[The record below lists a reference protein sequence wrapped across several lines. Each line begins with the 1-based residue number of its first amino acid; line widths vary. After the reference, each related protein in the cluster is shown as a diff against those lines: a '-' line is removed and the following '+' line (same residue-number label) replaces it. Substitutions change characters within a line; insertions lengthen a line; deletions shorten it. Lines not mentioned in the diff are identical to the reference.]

1 MLDIHLA
8 RMDATVLSMT
18 WRKISLIREITGW
31 LHFLLYLRH
40 SNIFKL
46 FNRLTRRS
54 ELSKANRVRAGLMTK
69 QEYMRTQLEQ
79 YKTYINHCL
88 TNLNKAGNN
97 KRVHFASLYDETQ
110 RKGQKLRSKTAL
122 KYPATK
128 LHEKGIL
135 QKIEGLPNNHLKN
148 VQMIFLPLEQ
158 EGMFEIS
165 VRFMGVEMEKLA
177 LDIQELLRLQY
188 EGQAVLDM
196 FGKAKINVNLL
207 LHFLNAKFYGK

>member
-1 MLDIHLA
+1 
-8 RMDATVLSMT
+8 
-18 WRKISLIREITGW
+18 
-31 LHFLLYLRH
+31 
-40 SNIFKL
+40 
-46 FNRLTRRS
+46 
-54 ELSKANRVRAGLMTK
+54 
-69 QEYMRTQLEQ
+69 MRTQLEQ

-122 KYPATK
+122 
-128 LHEKGIL
+128 L

-196 FGKAKINVNLL
+196 FGKANSLQP
-207 LHFLNAKFYGK
+207 

>member
-1 MLDIHLA
+1 
-8 RMDATVLSMT
+8 MT
-18 WRKISLIREITGW
+18 WRKISSIREITGW
-31 LHFLLYLRH
+31 WHSFLRP
-40 SNIFKL
+40 STTSSFI
-46 FNRLTRRS
+46 RLTRRA

-177 LDIQELLRLQY
+177 LDLQELLRLQY

>member
-1 MLDIHLA
+1 
-8 RMDATVLSMT
+8 
-18 WRKISLIREITGW
+18 
-31 LHFLLYLRH
+31 
-40 SNIFKL
+40 
-46 FNRLTRRS
+46 
-54 ELSKANRVRAGLMTK
+54 MTK

-88 TNLNKAGNN
+88 TNLNKAWNN

-177 LDIQELLRLQY
+177 LDLQELLRLQY

>member
-1 MLDIHLA
+1 
-8 RMDATVLSMT
+8 
-18 WRKISLIREITGW
+18 
-31 LHFLLYLRH
+31 
-40 SNIFKL
+40 
-46 FNRLTRRS
+46 
-54 ELSKANRVRAGLMTK
+54 MTK
-69 QEYMRTQLEQ
+69 QDYMRTQLEQ